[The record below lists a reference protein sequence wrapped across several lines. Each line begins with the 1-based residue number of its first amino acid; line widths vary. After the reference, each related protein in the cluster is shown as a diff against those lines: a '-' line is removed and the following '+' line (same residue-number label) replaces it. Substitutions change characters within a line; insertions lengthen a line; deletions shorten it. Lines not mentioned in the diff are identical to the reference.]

1 MASLPSSVISECGVL
16 QVEALVNLLERLVDG
31 VADLL
36 HIHFADD
43 VE

>member
-1 MASLPSSVISECGVL
+1 MLSCAFEVDLGVGVL
-16 QVEALVNLLERLVDG
+16 QVEALANLFDRLVDC

-36 HIHFADD
+36 DVHFADD